1 MGKVEEKRTVNIEIV
16 TNQLNVAYKENNE
29 KEVQRLWHKLDHLLN
44 QARENQNRQSR
55 KYGLL
60 RLDYEYGNGSEL
72 GDFLSD
78 TTLTPLDYILK
89 EEKTVLL
96 VEALMSLSEIDRT
109 IVIEKCLYKT
119 ANSKLAKYLGLS
131 DKTVKSHL
139 NKALIQLRKKLQR
152 DSEKYP
158 NMVA

>member
-1 MGKVEEKRTVNIEIV
+1 MGKVEEKRTVKIEIV
-16 TNQLNVAYKENNE
+16 VNELKAACKDHNQE
-29 KEVQRLWHKLDHLLN
+29 KVQRLWHKLDYLLD
-44 QARENQNRQSR
+44 QASENQNRQSR

-78 TTLTPLDYILK
+78 TTLTPLDYVLK
-89 EEKTVLL
+89 EEEIVSL

-139 NKALIQLRKKLQR
+139 DKSLIQLRNKLQ
-152 DSEKYP
+152 KKIP